1 MDRMIRYQLENL
13 AKRYRSQV
21 FACLL
26 ILFWAI
32 LLGAILLRPSQNPPG
47 QTGLFSIGFMAGL
60 SLIGAG
66 LLFLWTRFGYRD
78 LGSIAHRIENRHPDL
93 NQKLLTAI
101 EPKKANES
109 EFLRNALIKETL
121 LHANRNPWMQMVPG
135 ARLLSLWIL
144 QWLLLLG
151 VLVTP
156 WILRGG
162 PSSNPSLPVSKPQSL
177 SDWIIEPGNTQ
188 IEKGTDLIVSVRFPE
203 SFADPLY
210 LITQSPSGDSQRVT
224 LQRSFKDP
232 IASATLRR
240 VNESMQYRIESSNKN
255 SDPFTVDVFEHP
267 SVVQS
272 DALIESPAYAN
283 QEDKNIANTRRVS
296 IVDGASVQWT
306 LKLNKSVSSAEW
318 IDKNG
323 QSIALTPTP
332 EDPTTYLIKDSP
344 VDSMRYQLRL
354 TDAQGRKE
362 KASEEFVVKLI
373 PNREPE
379 VKLTSASDQRVSP
392 IQEMVVGAKIKDDF
406 GIHRAGVSV
415 AIGESEPIDVD
426 LTPNAYDQTKK
437 TDLQHLIDL
446 ESMAAKADQLVTY
459 HFWTEDLDRD
469 GQPRRV
475 DSEIFFAEVRPF
487 EEIFREGDA
496 SATQQRQQQQQ
507 QQQGSQG
514 AQQAEELAEL
524 QKKIISGTWNLIRGQ
539 PGRKTEERI
548 KELTDSIAV
557 LLDSQQQAIEQSEKL
572 KESLQSANAQQD
584 LLKVQ
589 SSMTDAISEL
599 NKVDPQ
605 TASVGLRDAIKPMRA
620 AYEGLLRLRAREH
633 EVTQNQ
639 QQQSSTQK
647 SQSASQTSRQQQ
659 IQQLQLQQ
667 DPNRYEE
674 ESQPIPEESQSERE
688 MRQVMNRLDELAR
701 RQQDL
706 NEQVRELDLA
716 LQAAE
721 SQQEKRDLQDRL
733 DRLREEQQEL
743 VQDADELLER
753 MNNPETRNQLEES
766 RQQIE
771 NARQQMQQSE
781 EQLRNAEP
789 SAALNSG
796 TRAQANVEQTRE
808 QLRKQSSEA
817 LQKDVQK
824 LVDQAQ
830 KIVDTQ
836 SQLQKQLQEQT
847 GISPNPS
854 SGAIEPDQPPEA
866 RQESLLRSQ
875 QELGQDEGMQRRNLD
890 AWKDQK
896 KEYQELMDRIKD
908 TVEQAEGSEPLLAEQ
923 LYETYRQASQQPTD
937 QRLDRIP
944 MMIERGMDQPAVDE
958 AQEVSKELQGLRDRI
973 AESTKSVLGS
983 EEESLRRALQE
994 LQKANRAIENEMSE
1008 RRTDSQDGQTQDG
1021 QTQDGQPQASQPQ
1034 DGQPRVGQPRD
1045 GQPRDGQ
1052 PRDGQPR
1059 VGQPRDGQPQDGQPQ
1074 DGQPRD
1080 GQPQD
1085 GQPRDGQPQAGQPQA
1100 GQPQAG
1106 QPQDGQPR
1114 DGQPRDGQPRDGQPQ
1129 DGQPRRGQQNRTGR
1143 SVLEQLEDRIAQSDG
1158 GARQLNSPLTGE
1170 DYAQW
1175 TDRLRDIEEL
1185 VRDPD
1190 LRAEA
1195 ARVREA
1201 AREFRMEYKRHSK
1214 EPQWDMVKKMISN
1227 PLQELQRKVQEELV
1241 RKTAK
1246 QNELVPLDRD
1256 PVPEKYRTELDR
1268 YFERLGEER
1277 SK

>member
-32 LLGAILLRPSQNPPG
+32 LLSAILLRPSQIPPG
-47 QTGLFSIGFMAGL
+47 QTGLYSFGFVAGL

-101 EPKKANES
+101 EPQKANVS

-121 LHANRNPWMQMVPG
+121 LHDKRNPWMQMVPG

-151 VLVTP
+151 LLVTP
-156 WILRGG
+156 WILKRG
-162 PSSNPSLPVSKPQSL
+162 PSSNPSVPVSKPQSL

-203 SFADPLY
+203 NFADPLY
-210 LITQSPSGDSQRVT
+210 LVTQNPSGESQRFT

-240 VNESMQYRIESSNKN
+240 VYESMQYRIESSNKN
-255 SDPFTVDVFEHP
+255 SDPFTIDVFEHP

-272 DALIESPAYAN
+272 DALIQSPAYAN

-332 EDPTTYLIKDSP
+332 EDPTTYQIKDSP

-426 LTPNAYDQTKK
+426 LTPNAHDQTKK

-459 HFWTEDLDRD
+459 HFWSEDLDRD

-507 QQQGSQG
+507 QQESSQG

-539 PGRKTEERI
+539 PGPKTDERI
-548 KELTDSIAV
+548 KDLTDSIAV
-557 LLDSQQQAIEQSEKL
+557 LLESQQQAMEQSEKL
-572 KESLQSANAQQD
+572 KESLQSADAQQD

-599 NKVDPQ
+599 NKVVPQ

-639 QQQSSTQK
+639 QQQSSNQR
-647 SQSASQTSRQQQ
+647 SQSSSQSSRQQQ
-659 IQQLQLQQ
+659 IQQLQLEQ

-721 SQQEKRDLQDRL
+721 NQQEKRDLQDRL

-771 NARQQMQQSE
+771 NAREQMQQSE

-796 TRAQANVEQTRE
+796 ARAQANVEQTRE

-830 KIVDTQ
+830 KVVDTQ
-836 SQLQKQLQEQT
+836 SQLQKQLQKQT
-847 GISPNPS
+847 GTSPNPS

-866 RQESLLRSQ
+866 QQESLLRSQ
-875 QELGQDEGMQRRNLD
+875 QELDQDEGMKRRNLD
-890 AWKDQK
+890 AWKEQK

-1008 RRTDSQDGQTQDG
+1008 RRTDPQDGRS
-1021 QTQDGQPQASQPQ
+1021 SQPQ
-1034 DGQPRVGQPRD
+1034 NSQPRD
-1045 GQPRDGQ
+1045 GQPQ
-1052 PRDGQPR
+1052 NS
-1059 VGQPRDGQPQDGQPQ
+1059 QPRDGQPQDGQPQ
-1074 DGQPRD
+1074 DGQQQDGQPQNGQPQNGQPQD

-1085 GQPRDGQPQAGQPQA
+1085 GQPQDGQPQ
-1100 GQPQAG
+1100 
-1106 QPQDGQPR
+1106 
-1114 DGQPRDGQPRDGQPQ
+1114 DGQPQ

-1143 SVLEQLEDRIAQSDG
+1143 SVLEQLEDRISQSDG
-1158 GARQLNSPLTGE
+1158 GARPLNSPLTGE

-1190 LRAEA
+1190 LKAEA

-1214 EPQWDMVKKMISN
+1214 EPQWDMVKKMISS
-1227 PLQELQRKVQEELV
+1227 PLQELQNKVQEELV

>member
-66 LLFLWTRFGYRD
+66 LLFVWTRFGYRD

-121 LHANRNPWMQMVPG
+121 LHAKRNPWMQMVPG

-162 PSSNPSLPVSKPQSL
+162 PSNNPSLPVSKPQSL

-203 SFADPLY
+203 NFADPLH
-210 LITQSPSGDSQRVT
+210 LITQSPSGESQRVT

-272 DALIESPAYAN
+272 DALIKSPAYAN

-306 LKLNKSVSSAEW
+306 LKLNKPVSSAEW

-354 TDAQGRKE
+354 TDDQGRKE

-426 LTPNAYDQTKK
+426 LTPNADDQTKK

-487 EEIFREGDA
+487 EEIFREGDP
-496 SATQQRQQQQQ
+496 SATQQRQQQQQQ

-548 KELTDSIAV
+548 RELTDSIAV

-572 KESLQSANAQQD
+572 KESLQSADAQQD

-639 QQQSSTQK
+639 QQQSSSQR
-647 SQSASQTSRQQQ
+647 SQSASQSSRQQQ
-659 IQQLQLQQ
+659 IQQLQLEQ
-667 DPNRYEE
+667 DPSRYEE

-721 SQQEKRDLQDRL
+721 NQQEKRDLQDRL

-753 MNNPETRNQLEES
+753 MNNPETRSQLEES

-830 KIVDTQ
+830 KVVDTQ
-836 SQLQKQLQEQT
+836 SQLQQQLQERT

-854 SGAIEPDQPPEA
+854 SGAIEPVQPPEA
-866 RQESLLRSQ
+866 RQDSLLRSQ
-875 QELGQDEGMQRRNLD
+875 QELDQDEGMQRRNLD
-890 AWKDQK
+890 AWKEQK
-896 KEYQELMDRIKD
+896 KEYQDLMDRIKD

-1008 RRTDSQDGQTQDG
+1008 RRTDSQDGQPQDG
-1021 QTQDGQPQASQPQ
+1021 QPQ
-1034 DGQPRVGQPRD
+1034 DGQPQ
-1045 GQPRDGQ
+1045 
-1052 PRDGQPR
+1052 
-1059 VGQPRDGQPQDGQPQ
+1059 DGQPQDGQPQ

-1080 GQPQD
+1080 GQP
-1085 GQPRDGQPQAGQPQA
+1085 
-1100 GQPQAG
+1100 
-1106 QPQDGQPR
+1106 
-1114 DGQPRDGQPRDGQPQ
+1114 
-1129 DGQPRRGQQNRTGR
+1129 RRGQQNRAGR

-1190 LRAEA
+1190 LRAQA

-1214 EPQWDMVKKMISN
+1214 EPQWDMVKKMISS